1 MSVWGGSKL
10 IIIYISDTRV
20 ARLKCFEATLDKFP
34 ILEFCEHDIILVLV
48 LADYLVG
55 PGKTSGLNQFT
66 LDDYFCIW
74 MRCICI
80 IGLLPNAQMLQIG
93 TDKNQV
99 SSLPS
104 LFSPYS
110 YLILKIQ
117 NFTQCH
123 SEAVKHSKIQTI
135 PFGPFLDFRN
145 ESQKMSK
152 DQIIQI
158 T

>member
-1 MSVWGGSKL
+1 
-10 IIIYISDTRV
+10 
-20 ARLKCFEATLDKFP
+20 
-34 ILEFCEHDIILVLV
+34 
-48 LADYLVG
+48 
-55 PGKTSGLNQFT
+55 
-66 LDDYFCIW
+66 

-99 SSLPS
+99 SPLPS

-110 YLILKIQ
+110 YRILKIQ

-135 PFGPFLDFRN
+135 PFGPFLDFRT

>member
-1 MSVWGGSKL
+1 MYEV
-10 IIIYISDTRV
+10 
-20 ARLKCFEATLDKFP
+20 
-34 ILEFCEHDIILVLV
+34 
-48 LADYLVG
+48 YL
-55 PGKTSGLNQFT
+55 
-66 LDDYFCIW
+66 C
-74 MRCICI
+74 CI
-80 IGLLPNAQMLQIG
+80 IGHLPNAQMLQIG

-99 SSLPS
+99 SPLPS
-104 LFSPYS
+104 LFGPYS

>member
-1 MSVWGGSKL
+1 MKSFWET
-10 IIIYISDTRV
+10 SDSEILWPWYFLVSDFMDSRLRPPVRV
-20 ARLKCFEATLDKFP
+20 KS
-34 ILEFCEHDIILVLV
+34 
-48 LADYLVG
+48 Y
-55 PGKTSGLNQFT
+55 GLNQFVMVDF
-66 LDDYFCIW
+66 LCIC

-93 TDKNQV
+93 TDKKQV
-99 SSLPS
+99 FPLAF
-104 LFSPYS
+104 LFSPSS
-110 YLILKIQ
+110 YLIWKIQ

-135 PFGPFLDFRN
+135 GPFLDFRN

>member
-1 MSVWGGSKL
+1 MCTFVFPEVLTKILIWISPQSWSLRTGSSGREK
-10 IIIYISDTRV
+10 S
-20 ARLKCFEATLDKFP
+20 
-34 ILEFCEHDIILVLV
+34 
-48 LADYLVG
+48 
-55 PGKTSGLNQFT
+55 SGLNQFSM
-66 LDDYFCIW
+66 DDYFCIC

-135 PFGPFLDFRN
+135 PFVPFLDFRN